1 MLILR
6 TQAGEVCHLA
16 CDLKAK
22 SFLPQL
28 RDESGSPWPEVGVQ
42 WPCPTRAS
50 VPLTPDSWAAWVW
63 HHCPPGLS
71 SISSR
76 KAGMGGVDLPSPSL
90 PPAPSLT
97 ADSSY
102 SSSLYLLH
110 PCTVFHT
117 GCWGAQFL
125 GPRWA

>member
-1 MLILR
+1 MLILQ

-28 RDESGSPWPEVGVQ
+28 RDERGSPRPEVGVQ
-42 WPCPTRAS
+42 WPCPKRTS
-50 VPLTPDSWAAWVW
+50 VPLTPDSWGSLGLAPL
-63 HHCPPGLS
+63 PPGLS

-90 PPAPSLT
+90 PPVPSLT

-102 SSSLYLLH
+102 SSFLCLLH